1 MYKLNVTSKFS
12 SAHQL
17 IGYDGACKNIHGHNW
32 KVRVGINCKKTD
44 SIGLSID
51 FGIIKKHLNAV
62 MDYLD
67 HKFLNDL
74 DEFKDTNPT
83 SENIASYIYNTLKP
97 NLKTEFCGLCD
108 VEVWESDSSSVT
120 YSE

>member
-1 MYKLNVTSKFS
+1 MYKLNVVSKFS

-32 KVRVGINCKKTD
+32 KVRVAIECSKTD
-44 SIGLSID
+44 EIGLSID
-51 FGIIKKHLNAV
+51 FGVIKKHLNTV

-74 DEFKDTNPT
+74 PEFKEINPT
-83 SENIASYIYNTLKP
+83 SENIAKFIFEYLEKLLTTQNCKLSEI
-97 NLKTEFCGLCD
+97 
-108 VEVWESDSSSVT
+108 EVWESDNSSVI
-120 YSE
+120 YYK